1 MQLRCRELGK
11 SLQKCPQFTVIEK
24 KLEQV
29 GNHELLLI
37 NAGHFFKEGE
47 NPEHRFSL
55 FLFALFFLT
64 STIITNLVVRVTT
77 SLCAIADD
85 IFTDTFITAWLQRW
99 YLVCAT
105 VLNLCVTFSPSK
117 LEWTAAAQKQWP
129 AINSHLTKS
138 SN

>member
-1 MQLRCRELGK
+1 MQA
-11 SLQKCPQFTVIEK
+11 I
-24 KLEQV
+24 
-29 GNHELLLI
+29 
-37 NAGHFFKEGE
+37 FFKEEE

-85 IFTDTFITAWLQRW
+85 IFTATFITAWLQRW

-105 VLNLCVTFSPSK
+105 VLNLCLTFSPSK
-117 LEWTAAAQKQWP
+117 LEWTAAVKNSGQPLTVISQNRVISLAQGERGKWRRVGFGFMH
-129 AINSHLTKS
+129 AYRAVFN
-138 SN
+138 

>member
-1 MQLRCRELGK
+1 MQA
-11 SLQKCPQFTVIEK
+11 I
-24 KLEQV
+24 
-29 GNHELLLI
+29 
-37 NAGHFFKEGE
+37 FFKEGE

-105 VLNLCVTFSPSK
+105 VLNLCLTFSPSK
-117 LEWTAAAQKQWP
+117 LEWTAAVKNSGQPLTVISQNRVISLAQGERGKWRRVGFGFMH
-129 AINSHLTKS
+129 AYRAVFN
-138 SN
+138 